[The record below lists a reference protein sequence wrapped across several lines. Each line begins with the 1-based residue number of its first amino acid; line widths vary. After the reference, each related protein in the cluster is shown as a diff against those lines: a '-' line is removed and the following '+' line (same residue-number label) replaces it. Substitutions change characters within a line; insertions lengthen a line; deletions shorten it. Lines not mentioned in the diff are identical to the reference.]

1 MEKAMRNEHLQRLM
15 VMVILTERQMVKQSL
30 QRLMVKQTVKYFLL
44 LMGLRLEKQM
54 RLEIGKVKHLDLLK
68 LKDFVKD
75 LLKEIRMQRVIQML
89 METGKVK
96 LKEKEIDLVM
106 LRVKLKPKEI
116 DLVMLRVILMD

>member
-1 MEKAMRNEHLQRLM
+1 MRNEHLQRLM
-15 VMVILTERQMVKQSL
+15 GMVILTERQMVKQSL

-75 LLKEIRMQRVIQML
+75 LQMEKRMR
-89 METGKVK
+89 MET
-96 LKEKEIDLVM
+96 D
-106 LRVKLKPKEI
+106 
-116 DLVMLRVILMD
+116 

>member
-75 LLKEIRMQRVIQML
+75 LLKEIL
-89 METGKVK
+89 MEILMGLLT
-96 LKEKEIDLVM
+96 
-106 LRVKLKPKEI
+106 VKLKPKEI
-116 DLVMLRVILMD
+116 DLAILMEILMGFHLEKYWVI

>member
-96 LKEKEIDLVM
+96 LKDL
-106 LRVKLKPKEI
+106 
-116 DLVMLRVILMD
+116 LMG